1 MKPGAK
7 LAECRRPG
15 AWWSKARRPPALR
28 ASTST
33 ITRSAKPSVR
43 TIAGHLLPHPTTE
56 ITIADN
62 HPLSYGHVYS
72 PSRQKYRKEQ
82 TSSTQTISRYLHV
95 QHRYWNNVQEPYRVT
110 VYRLIAHHF
119 VDLLI
124 LCGVAHLIV
133 HETSG
138 STDSDTILPVPSA
151 TSLLVL
157 LAPWTVTRRPSPAIR
172 RQRR

>member
-1 MKPGAK
+1 MHG
-7 LAECRRPG
+7 G
-15 AWWSKARRPPALR
+15 ARRGDRQHCVPVHR
-28 ASTST
+28 
-33 ITRSAKPSVR
+33 PSLVPLSR
-43 TIAGHLLPHPTTE
+43 PSEPSPDICSPHPTTE

-72 PSRQKYRKEQ
+72 PSRQKYTKEQ
-82 TSSTQTISRYLHV
+82 TSSTQTISQYPHV
-95 QHRYWNNVQEPYRVT
+95 QHTYWNNVQEPYRVT